1 MEKNKTVIMEKF
13 PMLLP
18 SLYWDLVAL
27 IKCSFEISNNKIIQK
42 SQIVHQTITDWSKE
56 YCRFNER
63 AIFKKACL
71 KLSRSLILVFSIL
84 EIQVK
89 DLTIFKFH

>member
-1 MEKNKTVIMEKF
+1 M
-13 PMLLP
+13 
-18 SLYWDLVAL
+18 
-27 IKCSFEISNNKIIQK
+27 

-63 AIFKKACL
+63 AIFKKAWL
-71 KLSRSLILVFSIL
+71 KLSRSLILVFVSIL